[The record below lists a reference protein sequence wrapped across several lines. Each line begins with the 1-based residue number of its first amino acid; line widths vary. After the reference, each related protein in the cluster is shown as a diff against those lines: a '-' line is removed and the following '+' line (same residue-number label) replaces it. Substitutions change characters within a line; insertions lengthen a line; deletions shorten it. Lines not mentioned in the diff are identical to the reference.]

1 MAQDFLLIWR
11 MRNADESAFDD
22 FVSKYYTAVLRYC
35 RYHSADA
42 KEAEDI
48 TQEVFLRFFK
58 TLSGRGCMEATVN
71 YLYAIA
77 RNLCIDF
84 SKQRRAEKLST
95 AEISETGFTND
106 SDRLETKLDVRK
118 ALEKLD
124 EELYETVILYYFQ
137 ELKVREI
144 ARLMNISVPLVKYR
158 LRRARMLLRQFLE
171 DK

>member
-22 FVSKYYTAVLRYC
+22 FVSKYYPAVLRYC

-58 TLSGRGCMEATVN
+58 TLSERGCMEATVN

-84 SKQRRAEKLST
+84 SKQRRAE
-95 AEISETGFTND
+95 N
-106 SDRLETKLDVRK
+106 
-118 ALEKLD
+118 
-124 EELYETVILYYFQ
+124 
-137 ELKVREI
+137 
-144 ARLMNISVPLVKYR
+144 
-158 LRRARMLLRQFLE
+158 
-171 DK
+171 